1 LSEPRIRVI
10 DLSEEWF
17 FESGGRSTRRNWLGI
32 IAVIVIV
39 LNVGLMAYV
48 MLDYNGQL
56 GRLYDE
62 LDSMNGELESLR
74 FQLLSTSQELSTLKE
89 ELKISGPGNF
99 TENLLL
105 TQIYNMTR
113 RSVVLISVRTRFAS
127 AQGSGFVYDG
137 EGRIITNNHVVEDA
151 TEITVTFIDGTV
163 LPATTL
169 GTDPYSDMAVIQV
182 DAPDHLLHPVV
193 LGDSSDLLVGEMVV
207 AIGNPFGLANT
218 LTSGIVSALGRE
230 MRHPSGYVI
239 IDVIQ
244 TDAAIN
250 PGNSGGPLLNTRG
263 EVIGMNTAIV
273 SGSGEF
279 SGIGFAIPS
288 DTITRELSSLIGEGS
303 YEHPYLGITG
313 TDLTP
318 AIAEAM
324 NLDEGIRGT
333 LVVEV
338 KSDGPAAQAGLRGG
352 DRNVNIGG
360 SLVSIGG
367 DVIIGVDG
375 TTAKTFYDLIFY
387 IERYKRPGD
396 TILLTVLRNNV
407 RMDLNL
413 TLGVRPP
420 P

>member
-1 LSEPRIRVI
+1 M
-10 DLSEEWF
+10 SEEWF

-56 GRLYDE
+56 GRLYGE

-74 FQLLSTSQELSTLKE
+74 FQLSSTSQELSTLKE
-89 ELKISGPGNF
+89 ELKLSGPGNF

-113 RSVVLISVRTRFAS
+113 RSVVLISVRTRFTS
-127 AQGSGFVYDG
+127 AQGSGFVYDR

-151 TEITVTFIDGTV
+151 TEITVTFVDGTV
-163 LPATTL
+163 LPATVV

-182 DAPDHLLHPVV
+182 SAPDYLLQPVS
-193 LGDSSDLLVGEMVV
+193 LGNSSDLLVGEMVV

-218 LTSGIVSALGRE
+218 MTSGIVSALGRE
-230 MRHPSGYVI
+230 MQHPSNYVI

-288 DTITRELSSLIGEGS
+288 DTISREAPVLIEGGT
-303 YEHPYLGITG
+303 YEHSYLGITG
-313 TDLTP
+313 RDMTP

-324 NLDEGIRGT
+324 NLDEGTRGT
-333 LVVEV
+333 LVVSV
-338 KSDGPAAQAGLRGG
+338 VSGGPAAGAGLRGS
-352 DRNVNIGG
+352 DRTVSIGG
-360 SLVSIGG
+360 SLVEVGG

-375 TTAKTFYDLIFY
+375 RVAKTFYDLIFY

-396 TILLTVLRNNV
+396 TISLTVLRNNS
-407 RMDLNL
+407 RMDVDL